1 MFEQSHVERSLMHIP
16 FRIRTRH
23 INCSPPY
30 ILITTLR
37 KAACTLIHFPLGS
50 QLEHRA
56 PFGVSVITHTRTIR
70 HTVGLLWTSD
80 QPVTEASTYT
90 GQHNI

>member
-1 MFEQSHVERSLMHIP
+1 MSAICPFLSLV
-16 FRIRTRH
+16 
-23 INCSPPY
+23 
-30 ILITTLR
+30 
-37 KAACTLIHFPLGS
+37 HFPLGS

-56 PFGVSVITHTRTIR
+56 PFGVSVITHTVR